1 MSWFLWRTRKP
12 TTSLNAEKAAAETKK
27 QMLAQIEAQINGNMN
42 ISAEEKKRIIA
53 DMNASCLA
61 DTQSQWTNIADT
73 IQAAMDKINNQN
85 AVFQQALNSGKIT
98 AEEYATAIEFQN
110 QQANNFAAQASWN
123 AQNAAFAQALS
134 SHQITQAQYNQA
146 MAYQNANKP
155 PGLAEGGIVTEP
167 TFALIGEAGPEAVIP
182 LNKFNSGELKL
193 RIKPLFLAQT

>member
-1 MSWFLWRTRKP
+1 MLTQFRRLWIKLTIK
-12 TTSLNAEKAAAETKK
+12 TLFFNA
-27 QMLAQIEAQINGNMN
+27 
-42 ISAEEKKRIIA
+42 
-53 DMNASCLA
+53 
-61 DTQSQWTNIADT
+61 
-73 IQAAMDKINNQN
+73 
-85 AVFQQALNSGKIT
+85 ALNSGKIT
-98 AEEYATAIEFQN
+98 AEQYATAIEFQN
-110 QQANNFAAQASWN
+110 QQANNLAAQASWN

-193 RIKPLFLAQT
+193 RIKLMFSAQT